1 MKTVSKCLI
10 AVVAASLPLI
20 AGAVSL
26 PKLPGMGSGSD
37 SAATGDLSGQ
47 QEKVVKDYVDA
58 NRDVLGANEK
68 MLAALGLKTEAAT
81 AKATAEALTDS
92 PTKGNLADA
101 DKAVDEGTK
110 ALTAAI
116 GAKPQLSVESK
127 SLYAEGLVSLVS
139 GVGKYVGMKSS
150 VQTFST
156 GLKGASVMEAGKLQA
171 GAYVAQTFPGNMT
184 NLGKTMKSA
193 VDFAKSSN
201 IPVPA
206 GTDDVM
212 AALGGI

>member
-1 MKTVSKCLI
+1 MKDCVS
-10 AVVAASLPLI
+10 
-20 AGAVSL
+20 
-26 PKLPGMGSGSD
+26 
-37 SAATGDLSGQ
+37 
-47 QEKVVKDYVDA
+47 A

-68 MLAALGLKTEAAT
+68 MLDAVGLKTEAAK

-92 PTKGNLADA
+92 PTKGNLSDA

-110 ALTAAI
+110 ALTTAI
-116 GAKPQLSVESK
+116 GAKPRAFGRIQGSVRRGS
-127 SLYAEGLVSLVS
+127 GLARVWCGQVRWDE
-139 GVGKYVGMKSS
+139 VV

-156 GLKGASVMEAGKLQA
+156 GLKDASVLEAGKLQA

-193 VDFAKSSN
+193 VDFAKSSD